1 MGRIVKPCTFQC
13 QGGGTQIKFKIFVI
27 SLACQLD
34 QSNQNMEF
42 CSKINFSDNLRT
54 GWEVKCVWAN
64 VSVVGRLVTTGSII
78 HGAVTIG
85 PPRSGHPYPLKFNIT
100 LTSLGI
106 ILILSSVAWLSPGLP
121 SALPSLITSLETGP
135 GPLHDL
141 ESCIDHCPIMSEPP
155 S

>member
-1 MGRIVKPCTFQC
+1 MKPCTFQC
-13 QGGGTQIKFKIFVI
+13 QGGGTQIKFKIFDI

-34 QSNQNMEF
+34 QSQHGVLL
-42 CSKINFSDNLRT
+42 KINFSDNLRT

-78 HGAVTIG
+78 HGAVTAG

-106 ILILSSVAWLSPGLP
+106 ILILSSVAWLSQGSP

-141 ESCIDHCPIMSEPP
+141 ESCIDHCPFISEPP